1 VIQPGDQMDV
11 KFYNVAELNESL
23 TVRPDGRVS
32 LELAHDVRAAGLTP
46 EQLSMSL
53 TQSYSRELNNP
64 RVTVIMRTFT
74 SERVYVQGEV
84 NSPKLVPLA
93 AKLTLLQSI
102 SEAGGL
108 KDTARTNE
116 IVIIRRDAEG
126 KPFAFKADI
135 SDVLEGENPS
145 QDIALMP
152 FDIVYVPKTAI
163 ANVNTWIDTYI
174 RQNVPISIGF
184 AYDLGQ

>member
-1 VIQPGDQMDV
+1 MDV

-23 TVRPDGRVS
+23 TVRPDGRIS

-46 EQLSMSL
+46 EQLSRSL

-74 SERVYVQGEV
+74 SERVYIQGEV
-84 NSPKLVPLA
+84 NNPKLVPLA

-108 KDTARTNE
+108 KDTARTSE
-116 IVIIRRDAEG
+116 IVIIRRGAEG

-135 SDVLEGENPS
+135 SNILKGENPS

-152 FDIVYVPKTAI
+152 FDIVFVPKTTI
-163 ANVNTWIDTYI
+163 ANVNNWIDTYI

-184 AYDLGQ
+184 AYDLSQ